1 VGLKEYLFLFGLPVI
16 CMLIATFT
24 RWQALGGFL
33 FAVALVWVLFWDGCA
48 HIAAGI
54 GSATSGAGSTL
65 TEDFDHAIIVAVIG
79 GVVWAVFLILR
90 NVVTQKE
97 KKRKAIIIVPIV
109 LIVAGTILYFS
120 LWLVRRFS
128 QIH

>member
-1 VGLKEYLFLFGLPVI
+1 MGLKEYLFLFGLPVI

-33 FAVALVWVLFWDGCA
+33 FAVALVWVLFWDGCT

-90 NVVTQKE
+90 NVLTQKE

-109 LIVAGTILYFS
+109 LIVAGTVLYFS